1 MSVVIQKGIILK
13 LPNYI
18 FQISDKK
25 VDTDKDL

>member
-13 LPNYI
+13 LPNI